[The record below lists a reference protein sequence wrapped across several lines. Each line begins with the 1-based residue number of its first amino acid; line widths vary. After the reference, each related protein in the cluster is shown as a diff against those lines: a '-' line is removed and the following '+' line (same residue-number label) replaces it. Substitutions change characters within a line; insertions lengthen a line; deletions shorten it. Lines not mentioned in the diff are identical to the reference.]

1 MSKTEEALTRDWK
14 ETILERINKD
24 DEFKEALAKQLS
36 GNSEPL
42 SDDVIEEIGCNFA
55 DFGGDISD
63 WVGFAR
69 AIERAHGIGE

>member
-1 MSKTEEALTRDWK
+1 MSYMTTQEKINEALV
-14 ETILERINKD
+14 
-24 DEFKEALAKQLS
+24 KQLS

-42 SDDVIEEIGCNFA
+42 SDDVIEDIGCKFA

-69 AIERAHGIGE
+69 AIERAHGIGESNG